1 MLEHAKARIDL
12 TERPPVW
19 AWSELGSVC
28 VMPEA
33 VEVLK
38 DRKDSKVYRLAS
50 AGPGGSNVI
59 AKWCSQANALVER
72 TIYEKVLSRLPFP
85 TLRYYGLLE
94 EEGSE
99 FCWVFIED
107 AGGVRYCPDIE
118 EHCVLAAEWL
128 GVLHTSGVELVAE
141 LGLTEMGPGH
151 YLGGLRSAR
160 ERIQRNLRSPD
171 LSDEDRAVLAAI
183 ATQCDIVE
191 LRWSQIEEYCDG
203 IPRTFVHGD
212 CHGGNLR
219 VRTSETGS
227 AVVFFDWEGAGWAVP
242 AVDLA
247 LAGLHIPT
255 YWSVVRKSW
264 PGVEMR
270 SLRRLANAGKIFQLL
285 ALVDWESKALAYQ
298 WPWKLMKHMRYYG
311 TEMSHAIEA
320 ARLL

>member
-1 MLEHAKARIDL
+1 MLEPAKARIDL
-12 TERPPVW
+12 TEQPPVW
-19 AWSELGSVC
+19 EWSELRSVR
-28 VMPEA
+28 VRPDA

-38 DRKDSKVYRLAS
+38 DRKDSKVYRLDG

-59 AKWCSQANALVER
+59 AKWWSQAKVVLER

-160 ERIQRNLRSPD
+160 ERIQWNLRSPD
-171 LSDEDRAVLAAI
+171 LSDEDRAVLPADAEQ
-183 ATQCDIVE
+183 ADI
-191 LRWSQIEEYCDG
+191 LKQRWS
-203 IPRTFVHGD
+203 
-212 CHGGNLR
+212 
-219 VRTSETGS
+219 
-227 AVVFFDWEGAGWAVP
+227 
-242 AVDLA
+242 
-247 LAGLHIPT
+247 
-255 YWSVVRKSW
+255 
-264 PGVEMR
+264 
-270 SLRRLANAGKIFQLL
+270 
-285 ALVDWESKALAYQ
+285 
-298 WPWKLMKHMRYYG
+298 
-311 TEMSHAIEA
+311 
-320 ARLL
+320 